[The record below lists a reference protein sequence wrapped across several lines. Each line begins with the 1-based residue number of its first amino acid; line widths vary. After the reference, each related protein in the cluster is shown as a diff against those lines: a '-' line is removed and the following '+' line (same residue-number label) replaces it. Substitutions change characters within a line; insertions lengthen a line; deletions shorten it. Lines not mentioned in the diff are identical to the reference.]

1 MDVNYINPFITSSRK
16 VFELM
21 IKLPLTIGRP
31 HLRGAEDGNYAVSA
45 VIGLGGA
52 VTGCVILGFSQRVA
66 LALAGGLAGST
77 FSAVDSDC
85 VDALGEIVNM
95 IAGHAKTELPGG
107 LSTLSVP
114 NVITGEHRVQYPTG
128 IPPIVIPCNTQAGP
142 FFIEIAIR
150 KTAAPAAATP
160 TTPAAKVATA

>member
-1 MDVNYINPFITSSRK
+1 MDVNYINPFIMSSKK
-16 VFELM
+16 VFDLM
-21 IKLPLTIGRP
+21 IKVPLTIGKPR
-31 HLRGAEDGNYAVSA
+31 LRQADDGKYAVSA

-66 LALAGGLAGST
+66 LALAGGLAGT
-77 FSAVDSDC
+77 PFQNVDADC

-114 NVITGEHRVQYPTG
+114 NVISGDHRVHYPTG
-128 IPPIVIPCNTQAGP
+128 IPPIVIPCQTQAGP
-142 FFIEIAIR
+142 FSIEVAIQ
-150 KTAAPAAATP
+150 KSAAAFP
-160 TTPAAKVATA
+160 VTTPAVAAAS